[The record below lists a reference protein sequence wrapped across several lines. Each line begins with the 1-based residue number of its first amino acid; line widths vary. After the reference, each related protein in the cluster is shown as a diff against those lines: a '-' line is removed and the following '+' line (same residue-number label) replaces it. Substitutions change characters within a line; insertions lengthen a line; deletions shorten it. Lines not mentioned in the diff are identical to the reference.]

1 MNTDEN
7 IIPPFLRAVCSAICV
22 IVHASL
28 AECSLFIPS
37 GTRKTGIPA
46 FGKHVFADQ
55 GVIVELDHGR
65 ITIKIHVIART
76 GSVSLL
82 KRAFELQRKISEEI
96 YLLTLFQAE
105 KVDVIITGI
114 H

>member
-1 MNTDEN
+1 MNTEEN
-7 IIPPFLRAVCSAICV
+7 IVPPFLRAVGSAICA

-28 AECSLFIPS
+28 AECSLFTPS

-65 ITIKIHVIART
+65 ITIKIHVLART
-76 GSVSLL
+76 GSVPILN
-82 KRAFELQRKISEEI
+82 RAFELQRHITEEI
-96 YLLTLFQAE
+96 FLLTLFKVE